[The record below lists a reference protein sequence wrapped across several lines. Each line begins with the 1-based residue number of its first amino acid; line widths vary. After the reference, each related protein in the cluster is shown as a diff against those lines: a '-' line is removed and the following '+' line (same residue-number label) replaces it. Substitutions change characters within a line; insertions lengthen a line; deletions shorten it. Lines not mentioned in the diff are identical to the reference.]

1 MYRQLVSVKVLMVMG
16 AAMLLLVAM
25 ACGDEQPAPAPTPR
39 PEPTPI
45 APGIDIA
52 AIRAVVQE
60 AVAAVPEGAT
70 KSEIEA
76 MVQKAVADAAAA
88 APQPLSAAQ
97 MQQIVDDTT
106 RAMELPSIDT
116 SFIRSMVEEAVTAAV
131 PEGVSA
137 EEIGKMVEAAVTAQ
151 AQPGVSA
158 AEVSAAVTK
167 AVEDATA
174 GQLTSA
180 EVEAIVQAALT
191 TVEEAEQILT
201 RAEYANLLPAEE
213 QVLRF
218 NSRGGGRGGHVFP
231 ETCGALTSWAV
242 LRMVFW
248 PLVNIAEDHISLAP
262 GLASSWGANDDY
274 TQWTFNIDTSAK
286 WSDGTDVTSRDIR
299 RTIGYQYLQEQQC
312 PWGGLRKL
320 NEAVVG
326 AKAAWDNGS
335 ADIPGIRTPDDDTL
349 VFDLVSTNRFFGH
362 MFVHGWFPTGF
373 KVPDEAMNDPDPAK
387 NHLRL
392 IGTGPFKYK
401 EPPDIDNFTATLVHN
416 EHWWGPTPSLDRIE
430 IVGAIR
436 DPQSML
442 IGYLNNEWDMMASIS
457 GPAIE
462 EQLAETPARL
472 DLHPWPGGAGISAI
486 GFRMDLA
493 PFDDINVRRA
503 FVHAIDYDSAAKA
516 LLEGTQSQPV
526 YSLLPELPISTPKRP
541 FTFDADLAKR
551 ELAESKYG
559 GPDGLPPITM
569 AIQATGPSEVAKFA
583 QVFQQMWSQ
592 NLGVSVDL
600 VLYSV
605 ADPEAFRKWQIFRT
619 GEGFENVLDVA
630 GQLQSFYVS
639 ESTHVC
645 NEVSWDRG
653 GQICEKVAPD
663 AVQQRAEWK
672 VVDDLIAE
680 MQAIDPDD
688 PAYGRQYSKIEDA
701 FNDLYYGIPLYK
713 SGVGGG
719 FMIKPWVVNA
729 TMGSGYNTILN
740 LESIA
745 YIAPH

>member
-1 MYRQLVSVKVLMVMG
+1 MYRQLMRIRILMAMG

-25 ACGDEQPAPAPTPR
+25 ACGDDK
-39 PEPTPI
+39 PEPTL
-45 APGIDIA
+45 APPGVDIA
-52 AIRAVVQE
+52 AIKAVVQE
-60 AVAAVPEGAT
+60 AVAAVPGGVT

-76 MVQKAVADAAAA
+76 TVEKAVADAAAA
-88 APQPLSAAQ
+88 APEPLTAAQ
-97 MQQIVDDTT
+97 IRQIVDDTT
-106 RAMELPSIDT
+106 KAIELPSIDT
-116 SFIRSMVEEAVTAAV
+116 DFIRSMVTNAVAGAV
-131 PEGVSA
+131 PEGVTA
-137 EEIGKMVEAAVTAQ
+137 EDIGTMVEAAVAAQ
-151 AQPGVSA
+151 AQPGISA

-167 AVEDATA
+167 AVNAATA

-180 EVEAIVQAALT
+180 EVEAIVQAALAAT
-191 TVEEAEQILT
+191 EEAEKILT
-201 RAEYANLLPAEE
+201 REEYSNLLPAQE

-218 NSRGGGRGGHVFP
+218 NSRGGGRGGQVFP
-231 ETCGALTSWAV
+231 ELCGALTSWAV

-248 PLVNIAEDHISLAP
+248 PLVNIAEDNITLAP
-262 GLASSWGANDDY
+262 GLASSWSANDDY
-274 TQWTFNIDTSAK
+274 TVWTFNIDTRAK
-286 WSDGTDVTSRDIR
+286 WSDGTDVTSRDIQR
-299 RTIGYQYLQEQQC
+299 SIGYQYLQDQQC

-326 AKAAWDNGS
+326 AKAAWDSGS
-335 ADIPGIRTPDDDTL
+335 ADITGIRTPDDDTL
-349 VFDLVSTNRFFGH
+349 VFDLISPSRFFGH
-362 MFVHGWFPTGF
+362 MFIHGWFPTGF

-392 IGTGPFKYK
+392 IGTGPFKYR
-401 EPPDIDNFTATLVHN
+401 ETPDLDGFTATLVHN
-416 EHWWGPTPSLDRIE
+416 EHWWGPTPTLDRIE
-430 IVGAIR
+430 IVGAIK

-462 EQLAETPARL
+462 EQLGLSSARF
-472 DLHPWPGGAGISAI
+472 DLHPWPGGAGFSGI

-516 LLEGTQSQPV
+516 LLEGTQARPV
-526 YSLLPELPISTPKRP
+526 YSMLPKIPISTPKRP
-541 FTFDADLAKR
+541 FKFDVDVAKR

-569 AIQATGPSEVAKFA
+569 AIQSTGAPEVTKFA
-583 QVFQQMWSQ
+583 QVFQQMWQQ

-605 ADPEAFRKWQIFRT
+605 ADPEAFKKWQIFRT
-619 GEGFENVLDVA
+619 SEGFENILDIA
-630 GQLQSFYVS
+630 GQLKNSYVS

-645 NEVSWDRG
+645 NEVSWARG

-701 FNDLYYGIPLYK
+701 FNELYYGIPLY
-713 SGVGGG
+713 SSTGG

-729 TMGSGYNTILN
+729 TMGSGYNTIQG
-740 LESIA
+740 LESSV
-745 YIAPH
+745 YMAPH